1 MGVTRREY
9 YARRA
14 VECALAADQI
24 PCDRT
29 VLLHMAA
36 TYVRIAADVESR
48 QASRR
53 DLSRLNVV
61 GKDDAIPRK
70 PSHGSDGGNKRGH
83 PDLFRR
89 YISCANLMV
98 VGGRNKPLW
107 CRYGSGPD
115 ILL

>member
-1 MGVTRREY
+1 VLSRKVDTGVMGVTRREY

-48 QASRR
+48 QASHIAPGTQSAQCGGERR
-53 DLSRLNVV
+53 CDSA
-61 GKDDAIPRK
+61 KTFP
-70 PSHGSDGGNKRGH
+70 
-83 PDLFRR
+83 
-89 YISCANLMV
+89 
-98 VGGRNKPLW
+98 W
-107 CRYGSGPD
+107 Q
-115 ILL
+115 